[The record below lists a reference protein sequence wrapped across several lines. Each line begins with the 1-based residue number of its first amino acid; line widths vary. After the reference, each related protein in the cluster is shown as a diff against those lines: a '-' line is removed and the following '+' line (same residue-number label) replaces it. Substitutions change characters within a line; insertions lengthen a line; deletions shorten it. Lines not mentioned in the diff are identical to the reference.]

1 MALRT
6 DIPQPPDSPCL
17 MARAKHTRNPQAYD
31 NFRPGFV
38 LDTGVKR
45 AYQTSDTSAPGE
57 GLHAKLVAL
66 ASKRKTSIF
75 THLANTRLFVWI
87 GRSVNRGYNNIGLI
101 LGGIQSTGSNIV
113 ADRAL
118 MLLNSSCSSMRSP
131 NIGFADVPPSR
142 VNGVIHY

>member
-6 DIPQPPDSPCL
+6 DISVAARFTL
-17 MARAKHTRNPQAYD
+17 FMARAKHTRNPQAYD

-66 ASKRKTSIF
+66 ASKR
-75 THLANTRLFVWI
+75 
-87 GRSVNRGYNNIGLI
+87 
-101 LGGIQSTGSNIV
+101 
-113 ADRAL
+113 
-118 MLLNSSCSSMRSP
+118 
-131 NIGFADVPPSR
+131 
-142 VNGVIHY
+142 